1 VVPISISLATH
12 ERKSPARRTASW
24 HRACSVRMAI
34 DPVPSKQVMPMG
46 AVKRKGRA
54 VRKTLFDETIRSTS
68 NEQFVAGQFSVT
80 TVRHCR

>member
-1 VVPISISLATH
+1 
-12 ERKSPARRTASW
+12 
-24 HRACSVRMAI
+24 MAI